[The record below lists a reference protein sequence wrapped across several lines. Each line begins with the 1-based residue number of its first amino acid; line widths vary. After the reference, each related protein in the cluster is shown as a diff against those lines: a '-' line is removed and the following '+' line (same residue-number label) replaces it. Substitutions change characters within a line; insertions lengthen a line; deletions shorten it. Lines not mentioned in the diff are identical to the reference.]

1 MFILFSCY
9 TTPVFNFVIHLYAYF
24 DFMPL
29 LIEVNTFLI
38 FFQQV
43 QGIWAQNI
51 EDATCASV
59 NHKYRLIAFGRKK

>member
-1 MFILFSCY
+1 MPILFSY
-9 TTPVFNFVIHLYAYF
+9 
-24 DFMPL
+24 
-29 LIEVNTFLI
+29 

-59 NHKYRLIAFGRKK
+59 NHKYRLIAYGKKK